1 MPVQLLFSLRVLR
14 KKIGMLV
21 MIEGL
26 VSSRSLYVVSKK
38 ESRLLT
44 WGPDALGLDPGQNT
58 SQERSLTFG
67 L

>member
-26 VSSRSLYVVSKK
+26 VSSRSLYVVSKT
-38 ESRLLT
+38 LL
-44 WGPDALGLDPGQNT
+44 GQY
-58 SQERSLTFG
+58 LTDECE
-67 L
+67 